1 MAASVCDDAAR
12 RGVPQQAGAT
22 GVQQTHGED
31 FPMRFIHRA
40 LALALG
46 LAMLPPAQAVNPQ
59 PDLVSSEGYLIAHP
73 DLRWRDAGEQAYQKK
88 RYAEAFDKFRLAAR
102 YADKPSQAML
112 ATMLWNG
119 EGVSR
124 DRAQAYAWMD
134 LAAERGYPDLL
145 AQRER
150 YWNELDAAE
159 RTRAVEIGQ
168 GIYAGFAD
176 DVAKPRMEK
185 ELVRYR
191 IETTTGSHAGKGGTS
206 RVKMFDQASGRVIEL
221 PGLIY
226 HDPRFWD
233 ADQHWRTQ
241 DALWTR
247 RSGTAS
253 K

>member
-1 MAASVCDDAAR
+1 
-12 RGVPQQAGAT
+12 
-22 GVQQTHGED
+22 
-31 FPMRFIHRA
+31 MRSIHRA

-46 LAMLPPAQAVNPQ
+46 LAVLPLAQAANRQ
-59 PDLVSSEGYLIAHP
+59 PDLVASEGYQIAHP
-73 DLRWRDAGEQAYQKK
+73 DLRWRGAAEAAYRKQ
-88 RYAEAFDKFRLAAR
+88 RYAEAFDKFRRAAR

-119 EGVSR
+119 EGASR

-134 LAAERGYPDLL
+134 LAAERGYPTLL

-168 GIYAGFAD
+168 GIYAEFAD
-176 DVAKPRMEK
+176 SVAKPRMEK

-191 IETTTGSHAGKGGTS
+191 IETTTGSHAGKGGAS
-206 RVKMFDQASGRVIEL
+206 RVKMFDQASGRIIEL

-233 ADQHWRTQ
+233 AGQHWRTQ
-241 DALWTR
+241 DALWASR
-247 RSGTAS
+247 PATAS

>member
-1 MAASVCDDAAR
+1 
-12 RGVPQQAGAT
+12 
-22 GVQQTHGED
+22 
-31 FPMRFIHRA
+31 MRFNYRA

-46 LAMLPPAQAVNPQ
+46 LALLPLAQAANPQ

-73 DLRWRDAGEQAYQKK
+73 DLRWRDAGEQAYRKH
-88 RYAEAFDKFRLAAR
+88 RYTDAFDQFRRAAR

-134 LAAERGYPDLL
+134 LAAERRYPDLL

-168 GIYAGFAD
+168 GIYAEFAD
-176 DVAKPRMEK
+176 AVAKPRMEK
-185 ELVRYR
+185 ELLRYR
-191 IETTTGSHAGKGGTS
+191 IATTTGSHAGKGGAS
-206 RVKMFDQASGRVIEL
+206 RVKMFDQASGRIIEL

-233 ADQHWRTQ
+233 PAQHWRAQ
-241 DALWTR
+241 DALWAR
-247 RSGTAS
+247 QAATAS